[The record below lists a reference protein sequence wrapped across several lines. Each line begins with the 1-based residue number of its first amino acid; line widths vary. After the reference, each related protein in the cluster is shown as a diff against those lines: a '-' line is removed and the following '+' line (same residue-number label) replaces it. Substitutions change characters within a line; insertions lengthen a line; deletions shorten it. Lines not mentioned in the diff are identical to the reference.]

1 MLWIMV
7 SEIIRIGAEAV
18 ISKHSLMGF
27 NVVSK
32 RRVPK
37 PYRIPELDKKVR
49 ESRMIHEV
57 RVMQALKKA
66 GVPCPAVLLIDR
78 EEVTIYMQYIH
89 GIELQRWLDVKNGD
103 EREIASI
110 SFSLGRLVGR
120 LHKAGIAHGDL
131 TTSNILV
138 DDSSRLYLVDF
149 GLSIFTKELEDL
161 AVDIHLLDRSLESVH
176 SEIRE
181 KFMHSFL
188 QGYAEVMGKDF
199 TRELISK
206 IREIRRRGRYV
217 EERRR

>member
-1 MLWIMV
+1 M
-7 SEIIRIGAEAV
+7 SEVIRIGAEAV
-18 ISKHSLMGF
+18 ISKHSFMGF
-27 NVVSK
+27 MVVSK

-66 GVPCPAVLLIDR
+66 GVPCPAILLIDR
-78 EEVTIYMQYIH
+78 EEVTIYMQYIS
-89 GIELQRWLDVKNGD
+89 GVELQRWLDVKSGD
-103 EREIASI
+103 EREIANI
-110 SFSLGRLVGR
+110 SSSLGRLVGR
-120 LHKAGIAHGDL
+120 LHKSGIAHGDL

-138 DDSSRLYLVDF
+138 DDSGRLYLVDF

-176 SEIRE
+176 SQLRE

-188 QGYAEVMGKDF
+188 QGYADVMGKDF
-199 TRELISK
+199 TRDLISK
-206 IREIRRRGRYV
+206 IKEIRRRGRYV
-217 EERRR
+217 EERRK